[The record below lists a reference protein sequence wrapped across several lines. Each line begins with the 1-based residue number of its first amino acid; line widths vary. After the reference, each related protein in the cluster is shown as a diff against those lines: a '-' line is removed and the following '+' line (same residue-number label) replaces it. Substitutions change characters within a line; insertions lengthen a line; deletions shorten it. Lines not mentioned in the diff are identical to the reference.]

1 MRHANP
7 MNEQHRE
14 SYTDRRDA
22 EWCLLTS
29 LCAPN
34 LPAMLRA
41 EFCAKLHADAFTDF
55 AHRIVFQEICAM
67 SKADG
72 ARSAGDLCEHL
83 PSRVTARGFPD
94 LDFSDLLAGDERPG
108 EDPLTRLEHAYERLT
123 SIKEKL

>member
-7 MNEQHRE
+7 MNEQYRE

-34 LPAMLRA
+34 LPAMLRV

-72 ARSAGDLCEHL
+72 ARSAGDLREHL

-94 LDFSDLLAGDERPG
+94 LDFSDLLAGEAFPS
-108 EDPLTRLEHAYERLT
+108 EDALTRLQCAYHRLVD
-123 SIKEKL
+123 SKQKL

>member
-1 MRHANP
+1 

-14 SYTDRRDA
+14 SYSDRRDV
-22 EWCLLTS
+22 EWRLLIS
-29 LCAPN
+29 LCAPG
-34 LPAMLRA
+34 LPPMLRA

-72 ARSAGDLCEHL
+72 ARSAGDLREHL

-94 LDFSDLLAGDERPG
+94 LDFSDLLAGEAFPS
-108 EDPLTRLEHAYERLT
+108 EDALTRLQCAYERLVGL
-123 SIKEKL
+123 KEKP